1 MGATAHAAA
10 QGYLMGSNMPDY
22 GFGRCDD
29 HHEMDDFA
37 LMRKAPL
44 GRL

>member
-29 HHEMDDFA
+29 HHEMDDFG
-37 LMRKAPL
+37 LMRKAAL

>member
-10 QGYLMGSNMPDY
+10 QGYPMGSNMPDY
-22 GFGRCDD
+22 RFGRCDD
-29 HHEMDDFA
+29 HHEMHDFG